1 MKGDFMLTTQ
11 KQITLTGNSTIDGE
25 IAENYRAIINN
36 DNPEDMSIYSTQV
49 NKAVYKENRT
59 TCRADRASFEEQ
71 AYALQEEMI
80 LEKGD
85 QTE

>member
-1 MKGDFMLTTQ
+1 MLTTQ

-49 NKAVYKENRT
+49 NKKVYKENRT
-59 TCRADRASFEEQ
+59 TCRADRVAFEEQ

-85 QTE
+85 QTK